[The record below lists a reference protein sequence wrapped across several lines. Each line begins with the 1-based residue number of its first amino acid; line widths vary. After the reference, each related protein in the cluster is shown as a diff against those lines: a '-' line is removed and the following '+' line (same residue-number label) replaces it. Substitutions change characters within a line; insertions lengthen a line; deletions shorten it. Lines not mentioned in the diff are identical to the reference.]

1 MRKYLHTLYL
11 RRCEFAEWYSN
22 ITAGWVALPDATL
35 ATIVAGKAGKT
46 YKPNDELWL
55 VIQCSHRISETVLQ
69 LNGVADYES
78 APGLMAAMQSSPFSK
93 VCVIAIGGIFQW
105 DRAFGWFNVAPDE
118 ATLSQ
123 GAMLN
128 EL

>member
-78 APGLMAAMQSSPFSK
+78 APGLTAAMQSSPFSK